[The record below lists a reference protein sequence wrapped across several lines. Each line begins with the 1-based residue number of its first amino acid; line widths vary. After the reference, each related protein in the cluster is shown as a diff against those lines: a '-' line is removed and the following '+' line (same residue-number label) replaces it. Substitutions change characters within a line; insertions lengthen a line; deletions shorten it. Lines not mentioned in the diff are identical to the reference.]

1 MNFLLRGDYQRVVLY
16 ILTSVSVLL
25 ALKYLLPY
33 FLPLLVALLIV
44 VPLQRFCQRRKKS
57 GQKGFMAGGI
67 LFGIILIAA
76 LIIVGIGTFLIS
88 KARILV
94 QNADFWTNSIAQF
107 ITDLSIE
114 IESFFQLQHG
124 IVEQWLFERATELR
138 ECISKSGD
146 GLLTGSMR

>member
-44 VPLQRFCQRRKKS
+44 VPLQRFCQRREKS

-67 LFGIILIAA
+67 LFGIILIVA

-88 KARILV
+88 KARMVV

-107 ITDLSIE
+107 ITDVSVE
-114 IESFFQLQHG
+114 IENFFSCSMGLWSSG
-124 IVEQWLFERATELR
+124 CLIEQQ
-138 ECISKSGD
+138 S
-146 GLLTGSMR
+146 